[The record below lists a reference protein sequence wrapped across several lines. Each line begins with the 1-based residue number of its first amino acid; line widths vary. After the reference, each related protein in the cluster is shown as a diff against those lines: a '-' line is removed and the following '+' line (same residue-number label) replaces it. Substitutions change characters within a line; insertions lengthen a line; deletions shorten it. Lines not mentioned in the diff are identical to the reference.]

1 MTTAHQVNPVVISIE
16 VIVLDL
22 VLENR
27 VNMMTTAHQEN
38 LVVVLMEH
46 APQNVNSVPLIDNVD
61 QTKPVAVMMKVILA
75 NVLDLV
81 LENRVTFI
89 PTAH

>member
-38 LVVVLMEH
+38 LVVIVVKTL
-46 APQNVNSVPLIDNVD
+46 
-61 QTKPVAVMMKVILA
+61 LA

-81 LENRVTFI
+81 LENRVNLIT
-89 PTAH
+89 TAV